1 MDETVHF
8 LITDKET
15 FDRMNGREKK
25 SERIS
30 KSETLDTMICDIQV
44 LERLKSAKPA
54 LGSRKIDMKPILEDC
69 KLSTWGS
76 FKPPGTWLPEPDPIS
91 PLLWTTD
98 RTIRGPDRLG
108 NRVKERE
115 RE

>member
-76 FKPPGTWLPEPDPIS
+76 FKPPGKWFTVPYRRTHSVPYYC
-91 PLLWTTD
+91 TTRPQTGMD
-98 RTIRGPDRLG
+98 YMSRSGKP
-108 NRVKERE
+108 
-115 RE
+115 